1 MAGSPRCR
9 PFSQEVGAGLCGHQC
24 SETRHLSVRPR
35 PGPAAE
41 DSNGSGIPASLP
53 PTHMGSA
60 QPIPLPGQHPSANI
74 PWTHPG
80 DHTAIEAGQLG
91 VIIGDLLLHD
101 PVGRQC
107 CETTRR
113 RAGSHQRA
121 LGGRRPHT
129 LSQGACQPRLSS
141 RMPRHQS
148 VWMPLPQQ
156 CDLGTLVTLLWTP
169 PRAQV
174 RRRSKPLTLEWQ
186 RVTSSRL

>member
-9 PFSQEVGAGLCGHQC
+9 LFSQEVGAGLCGHPC
-24 SETRHLSVRPR
+24 SETRHPSVRPR

-41 DSNGSGIPASLP
+41 DSKGSGVAASLP
-53 PTHMGSA
+53 PAHTV
-60 QPIPLPGQHPSANI
+60 QPRPAPSLADI

-80 DHTAIEAGQLG
+80 DHTAVEAGQLG

-121 LGGRRPHT
+121 PEGRRPHT
-129 LSQGACQPRLSS
+129 LSQGACQPRLSGH
-141 RMPRHQS
+141 MPRRQS
-148 VWMPLPQQ
+148 VWMPLLQQ
-156 CDLGTLVTLLWTP
+156 SDLGTLVTLLWTP
-169 PRAQV
+169 PMAQV
-174 RRRSKPLTLEWQ
+174 RRRSKLPPLEWQ
-186 RVTSSRL
+186 RVTSSPL